1 MQVLEHWHKLAES
14 ISALISGVETEIGAK
29 NFTELSDRHALS
41 KIDKKLYEALEVA
54 QKAISALEDE

>member
-1 MQVLEHWHKLAES
+1 MSELERWHRIAES
-14 ISALISGVETEIGAK
+14 ISSLISSVEAEIGAK
-29 NFTELSDRHALS
+29 NFTDLSDRHALS

>member
-1 MQVLEHWHKLAES
+1 MQVLERWYKLAES